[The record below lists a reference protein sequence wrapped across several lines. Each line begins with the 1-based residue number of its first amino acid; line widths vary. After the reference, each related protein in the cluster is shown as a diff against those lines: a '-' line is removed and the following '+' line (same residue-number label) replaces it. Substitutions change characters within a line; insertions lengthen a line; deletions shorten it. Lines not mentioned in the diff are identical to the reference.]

1 MRFRSLGALGVL
13 AVLGALLLTVS
24 ASGASSASER
34 KSYIVVMAAVPLVA
48 YDGDIAGYPA
58 TKPDAGA
65 TVNTTSTAARKY
77 TQLLHSQ
84 HNESLADAGVAPAEK
99 VNDYSVALNGYS
111 AIMTEQQAASIR
123 SQKNVLRVMEDELQQ
138 PTTDSSGAFLG
149 LTQAGGAYASGINGS
164 GVTVGVIDTGI
175 WPEHPSFSG
184 AGFPAP
190 VGVAAGIPCEFGNT
204 AHNPNDAPFTCN
216 NKLIGARQMLDTYRA
231 LIGAEDFEFDSARD
245 DNGHGTHT
253 SSTAAGNANVPAFS
267 SGTGRNPSR
276 IFRGNITGIAPRAH
290 VIMYKGLGV
299 QGGFT
304 SDLTA
309 AINQA
314 VADGVDVIN
323 YSIGGGPS
331 LTGGDDIAFLFAANA
346 GVFVAT
352 SAGNSGPGPD
362 TVGGPGSVP
371 WLTTV
376 GANTQTR
383 SFQGT
388 VVLKGGGTYK
398 GVSFTDSLGQGGF
411 FPQYF
416 SLVDAA
422 SHASG
427 PTPDLCVPGT
437 LSPSVA
443 GKIVL
448 CRRGVIGRVAKSE
461 AVMLA
466 GGRGMIMYENDDKGD
481 LMSDTHFVPTVHV
494 DNTPGLAIK
503 AYIAAG
509 GAPQAALQNKQIGV
523 TPWAPSTTQFSSRG
537 PNGIAPDLI
546 KPDITAPGI
555 QILAGASPFPGPG
568 AVAGELFQAI
578 AGTSMSSPHLA
589 GLFALMKQA
598 NPSFP
603 AAAAKSA
610 FMTTATQ
617 NVVDNDRVTPAGPF
631 AAGAGHANPGKPA
644 TAGSAFRPGLVYNT
658 GITTGTVGGP
668 GGYIAFLCGVDPGL
682 ANALVGSAGAFCDA
696 ADADLRSKAF
706 NLNVPSIGVAQVAG
720 SETVRR
726 RVTNVSGGTATF
738 TASVTPPAGYTAVV
752 SPSSLTLAN
761 GAAANFTVT
770 FNNVSAPV
778 GEWRFGSL
786 TWTSGAYVV
795 RSPIALKGAKFA
807 GPAEVTG
814 TGATGSASFQVK
826 FGYTGA
832 YAAVP
837 SGLTPA
843 TPTNAT
849 VGQDPDQTFAP
860 SDVGNGATL
869 HTFNLSNAA
878 VFRVAIPPDVVAAGV
893 DLDVYVANPSGAIV
907 ALSGLGG
914 TDEEVTIQ
922 DPANGAW
929 KVYVHGW
936 QTVTPTTGYTLFSWV
951 VPSATGGSLVV
962 NTPPTPTSATLGT
975 TGTVQVSWT
984 GAGGTWNLGAVTHKE
999 GAAGATLG
1007 RTLVEVDNRP

>member
-1 MRFRSLGALGVL
+1 MRLRSVGALGVL
-13 AVLGALLLTVS
+13 AILATLLLTVS
-24 ASGASSASER
+24 AASGAPASER
-34 KSYIVVMAAVPLVA
+34 KSYIVVMAAQPLVA
-48 YDGDIAGYPA
+48 YDGDIAGFAATAPA
-58 TKPDAGA
+58 AGEK
-65 TVNTTSTAARKY
+65 VDSDSAASQKY
-77 TQLLHSQ
+77 AQHLVGQ
-84 HNESLADAGVAPAEK
+84 HNESLADAGVSTAEK
-99 VNDYSVALNGYS
+99 INDYSVALNGYS
-111 AIMTEQQAASIR
+111 AVMTKAQADAIR
-123 SQKNVLRVMEDELQQ
+123 MQKGVVRVMEDKLQQ

-149 LTQAGGAYASGINGS
+149 LTQPGGAYASGINGT

-190 VGVAAGIPCEFGNT
+190 VGLNGPIPCEFGNT

-216 NKLIGARQMLDTYRA
+216 NKLVGARQMLDTYRA

-253 SSTAAGNANVPAFS
+253 SSTAAGNANVPAQTF
-267 SGTGRNPSR
+267 GIP
-276 IFRGNITGIAPRAH
+276 RGNITGIAPRAH
-290 VIMYKGLGV
+290 VIMYKGLGT

-309 AINQA
+309 AIDQA
-314 VADGVDVIN
+314 VDDGVDVIN
-323 YSIGGGPS
+323 YSIGGGAS
-331 LTGGDDIAFLFAANA
+331 VTGSDDIAFLFAANA

-352 SAGNSGPGPD
+352 SAGNSGNGAG
-362 TVGGPGSVP
+362 TIGGPANLP
-371 WLTTV
+371 WVTTV

-388 VVLKGGGTYK
+388 VVLKNGAQYK
-398 GVSFTDSLGQGGF
+398 GVSMTESLGKGGF
-411 FPQYF
+411 LPQNY
-416 SLVDAA
+416 LLADAA
-422 SHASG
+422 TNASG
-427 PTPDLCVPGT
+427 PTPDLCVSGT
-437 LSPSVA
+437 LLPTVKD
-443 GKIVL
+443 KIVL
-448 CRRGVIGRVAKSE
+448 CRRGGNARVDKSL

-466 GGRGMIMYENDDKGD
+466 GGAGMILYENDDKGD
-481 LMSDTHFVPTVHV
+481 LMSDPHFVPTVHV

-503 AYIAAG
+503 NYINTARGPAAH
-509 GAPQAALQNKQIGV
+509 LDNKQLGT
-523 TPWAPSTTQFSSRG
+523 TPWAASMTFFSSRG
-537 PNGIAPDLI
+537 PTPITPDLI

-555 QILAGASPFPGPG
+555 QILAGNSPFPGPE
-568 AVAGELFQAI
+568 APAGELFQAI
-578 AGTSMSSPHLA
+578 AGTSMSSPHIA
-589 GLFALMKQA
+589 GIYALMKQA
-598 NPSFP
+598 FGPTFP

-610 FMTTATQ
+610 LMTSAHQ
-617 NVVDNDRVTPAGPF
+617 NVRDNDRVTIATPF
-631 AAGAGHANPGKPA
+631 AMGAGHANPGKPG
-644 TAGSAFRPGLVYNT
+644 TQGSMFQPGLIYNT
-658 GITTGTVGGP
+658 SITANASPGP
-668 GGYIAFLCGVDPGL
+668 GGYVAFMCGVDPGL
-682 ANALVGSAGAFCDA
+682 AEALVGNSTFCDQMA
-696 ADADLRSKAF
+696 ADGRDKGY
-706 NLNVPSIGVAQVAG
+706 NLNVPSIGVAEVAG
-720 SETVRR
+720 SETVKR
-726 RVTNVSGGTATF
+726 RVTNITGGTATF
-738 TASVTPPAGYTAVV
+738 TAAVTAPPGYTAVV

-770 FNNVSAPV
+770 FTNVSAPI

-795 RSPIALKGAKFA
+795 RSPIALKGAKFNA
-807 GPAEVTG
+807 PAEIKG
-814 TGATGSASFQVK
+814 TGASGTASFPVK

-837 SGLTPA
+837 SGLTAA
-843 TPTNAT
+843 TLTNAT
-849 VGQDPDQTFAP
+849 VKQDPNQTFAP

-878 VFRVAIPPDVVAAGV
+878 VFRVAIPPEATEASA
-893 DLDVYVANPSGAIV
+893 DLDVYVYNPSDVLV
-907 ALSGLGG
+907 ATSTLGG

-922 DPANGAW
+922 SPANGAW

-936 QTVTPTTGYTLFSWV
+936 QTIGPDSAYTLYSWA